1 MANEIT
7 SEFDY
12 NSIPLDYY
20 DRVFHRGKGVQSAW
34 HQFKF
39 RRFKTEMG
47 QYGRHLDIGCGPGTF
62 IGILDPQR
70 NSIGVDISEPQL
82 RHAIATYQT
91 PNHLFQHIAKG
102 ALPFADGSF
111 DAITIIELIEH
122 LAVAEI
128 DAMLSE
134 ARRVLAPG
142 GRLFLS
148 TPNYGSFWPILEKN
162 RQQSGGCFLR
172 TSTYH
177 SFHQNIVHRC
187 FSAKWL

>member
-1 MANEIT
+1 LQRIV
-7 SEFDY
+7 
-12 NSIPLDYY
+12 
-20 DRVFHRGKGVQSAW
+20 RQRGK
-34 HQFKF
+34 
-39 RRFKTEMG
+39 TC
-47 QYGRHLDIGCGPGTF
+47 LP
-62 IGILDPQR
+62 
-70 NSIGVDISEPQL
+70 PQL

-148 TPNYGSFWPILEKN
+148 TPNYGSFWPILEKIVN
-162 RQQSGGCFLR
+162 KVGDVSYEHQHITRFTKTSFTDVFLR
-172 TSTYH
+172 NGYEVEKVEAYH
-177 SFHQNIVHRC
+177 
-187 FSAKWL
+187 FSAPFFAAINWWLANKIEELEPHWVVNTFGNLLFGIGRKKQ